1 MTLVVEVDDLQ
12 TQLLADELVEI
23 ADGLTTDLRGGNEA
37 AHAEV
42 DEHAALDD
50 LRDGR
55 FDHLILLVRFD
66 DFFPRLE
73 SARATFGQ
81 VQLTV
86 LVVDP
91 VDHDFQSVAD
101 LQFFGLDRERELAE
115 RQNTLGLA
123 ADVDE
128 KLVLILRDD
137 DAGENLTFIED
148 LEALFV
154 QALLERELILFFVD
168 RRRRSDGG
176 GNVE

>member
-1 MTLVVEVDDLQ
+1 
-12 TQLLADELVEI
+12 
-23 ADGLTTDLRGGNEA
+23 
-37 AHAEV
+37 
-42 DEHAALDD
+42 
-50 LRDGR
+50 
-55 FDHLILLVRFD
+55 
-66 DFFPRLE
+66 
-73 SARATFGQ
+73 
-81 VQLTV
+81 
-86 LVVDP
+86 
-91 VDHDFQSVAD
+91 VDHDFQGVAD
-101 LQFFGLDRERELAE
+101 LQFFWLDRERELAE

-154 QALLERELILFFVD
+154 QALLERELIFFFVD

>member
-1 MTLVVEVDDLQ
+1 M
-12 TQLLADELVEI
+12 
-23 ADGLTTDLRGGNEA
+23 
-37 AHAEV
+37 
-42 DEHAALDD
+42 
-50 LRDGR
+50 
-55 FDHLILLVRFD
+55 
-66 DFFPRLE
+66 
-73 SARATFGQ
+73 
-81 VQLTV
+81 
-86 LVVDP
+86 
-91 VDHDFQSVAD
+91 DHDFQGVAD